1 MKNHILLLFLLFNIN
16 LTFSQQKK
24 VQKIK
29 NHDTFNKTINITDKN
44 LKSFIPKGY
53 EAIAQKKGDLNLDKI
68 DDCILV
74 LRKATEETTS
84 NMNESKPDKRPV
96 LLLLGQ
102 KDGSY
107 KLSCKNENV
116 AYCIDCGGVFGDP
129 FNGITIKNGFFSIE
143 HKIAGGH
150 HWEQIIT
157 FKFNKAKNNWYLYK
171 DHFINYVFNA
181 SNDPNADALIADV
194 DKLKTVKDFG
204 EISFQ
209 NFNIYSKKE
218 Y

>member
-1 MKNHILLLFLLFNIN
+1 MKSPILLLLLAFSLNVN
-16 LTFSQQKK
+16 SQQKTIVK
-24 VQKIK
+24 K
-29 NHDTFNKTINITDKN
+29 HDTFNKKINISNEK

-53 EAIAQKKGDLNLDKI
+53 EAIAEKKGNLNLDKTE
-68 DDCILV
+68 DCILV
-74 LRKATEETTS
+74 IRKTTEETTS
-84 NMNESKPDKRPV
+84 NMDEGKPDKRIV

-107 KLSCKNENV
+107 KLAYKNQNV
-116 AYCIDCGGVFGDP
+116 ADCIDCGGVFGDP
-129 FNGITIKNGFFSIE
+129 FSGISIKNGYFSIE

-157 FKFNKAKNNWYLYK
+157 FKFNKTKNNWYLYK
-171 DHFINYVFNA
+171 DHFINYVLDT
-181 SNDPNADALIADV
+181 SNDPNAEALIADV

-209 NFNIYSKKE
+209 NFNIYSKKG

>member
-1 MKNHILLLFLLFNIN
+1 MKSSILLLLLAFSLNVN
-16 LTFSQQKK
+16 SQQKTIVK
-24 VQKIK
+24 K
-29 NHDTFNKTINITDKN
+29 HDTFNKKINISNEK

-53 EAIAQKKGDLNLDKI
+53 EAIAEKKGDLNLDKTE
-68 DDCILV
+68 DCILV
-74 LRKATEETTS
+74 IRKTTEETTS
-84 NMNESKPDKRPV
+84 NMDEGKPDKRIV

-107 KLSCKNENV
+107 KLAYKNQNV
-116 AYCIDCGGVFGDP
+116 ADCIDCGGVFGDP
-129 FNGITIKNGFFSIE
+129 FSGISIKNGYFSIE

-157 FKFNKAKNNWYLYK
+157 FKFNKTKNNWYLYK
-171 DHFINYVFNA
+171 DHFINYVLNT
-181 SNDPNADALIADV
+181 SNDPNSEALIADV

-209 NFNIYSKKE
+209 NFNIYSKKG